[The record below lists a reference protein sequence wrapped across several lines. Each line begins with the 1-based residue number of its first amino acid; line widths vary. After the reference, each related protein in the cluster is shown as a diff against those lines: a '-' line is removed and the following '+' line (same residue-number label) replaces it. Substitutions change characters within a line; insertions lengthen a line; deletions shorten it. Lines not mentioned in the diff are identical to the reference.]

1 MQKNQPVKQGAQ
13 RLVLY
18 IDEFSQY
25 MDVTIAKS
33 AINTLHR
40 LGYNL
45 ELVFGESGRAF
56 ISKGFLKQAKE
67 AAEEMTS
74 RLASFI
80 EEEVVIVGVEPSA
93 ILTFRDE
100 YQRLLPNQP
109 LVQKLKNQTFLIEE
123 FLAKEFENQSLDH
136 SIFHKESAE
145 VKVHVHCHQKALS
158 NTKVTFDLLNQIPNY
173 TVSIINSGCCGMAG
187 SFGYEAE
194 HYEVSM
200 TMGGLRL
207 FKSIQKSDDK
217 TIIVAN
223 GTSCRHQIKDGT
235 SRDAIHPI
243 QVIER
248 ALI

>member
-1 MQKNQPVKQGAQ
+1 
-13 RLVLY
+13 LVLY
-18 IDEFSQY
+18 IDEFCQY

-40 LGYNL
+40 LGYRL

-67 AAEEMTS
+67 AAEKMFT
-74 RLASFI
+74 RLASII
-80 EEEVVIVGVEPSA
+80 EEEVAIVGIEPSA

-109 LVQKLKNQTFLIEE
+109 LVQKLKDQTFLIEE
-123 FLAKEFENQSLDH
+123 FLAKSFENQRLDH
-136 SIFHKESAE
+136 SVFHKESAE

-173 TVSIINSGCCGMAG
+173 KVSIINSGCCGMAG

-194 HYEVSM
+194 HYDVSM
-200 TMGGLRL
+200 KMGGLRL

>member
-1 MQKNQPVKQGAQ
+1 
-13 RLVLY
+13 
-18 IDEFSQY
+18 
-25 MDVTIAKS
+25 
-33 AINTLHR
+33 
-40 LGYNL
+40 
-45 ELVFGESGRAF
+45 
-56 ISKGFLKQAKE
+56 
-67 AAEEMTS
+67 
-74 RLASFI
+74 
-80 EEEVVIVGVEPSA
+80 
-93 ILTFRDE
+93 
-100 YQRLLPNQP
+100 
-109 LVQKLKNQTFLIEE
+109 
-123 FLAKEFENQSLDH
+123 
-136 SIFHKESAE
+136 

-200 TMGGLRL
+200 KMGGLRL
-207 FKSIQKSDDK
+207 FKSIQKSDKK

>member
-1 MQKNQPVKQGAQ
+1 
-13 RLVLY
+13 
-18 IDEFSQY
+18 

-45 ELVFGESGRAF
+45 ELIFGESGRAF

-100 YQRLLPNQP
+100 YQRLLPNHP
-109 LVQKLKNQTFLIEE
+109 LAQKLKDQTFLIEE
-123 FLAKEFENQSLDH
+123 FLAKSFENQSFDN
-136 SIFHKESAE
+136 SIFHKETAE

-158 NTKVTFDLLNQIPNY
+158 NTKFTFDLLNRIPNY
-173 TVSIINSGCCGMAG
+173 KVSLINSGCCGMAG

-200 TMGGLRL
+200 NMGGLRL
-207 FKSIQKSDDK
+207 FKSIQKADEK

-243 QVIER
+243 QVIEK
-248 ALI
+248 ALE